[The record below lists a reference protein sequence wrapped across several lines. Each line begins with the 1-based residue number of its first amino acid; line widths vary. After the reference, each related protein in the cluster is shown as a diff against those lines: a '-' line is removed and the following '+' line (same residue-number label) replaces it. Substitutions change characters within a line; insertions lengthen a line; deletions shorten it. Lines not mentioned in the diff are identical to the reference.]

1 MARGPVL
8 VIAPCCAVLL
18 ELPFRTRDECDPR
31 PEVGNT
37 ESGQWSL
44 APAFDVTYAYN
55 PDSTWTRQHLMGVNG
70 KFATI
75 TRTDLMNVADRFD
88 ITEAKAII
96 DEIASVIARF
106 AEFAEAADLPHASV
120 REITQ
125 GLAQLPR

>member
-75 TRTDLMNVADRFD
+75 TRTASMMSAARFD
-88 ITEAKAII
+88 TPEEKAII
-96 DEIASVIARF
+96 DEIPF
-106 AEFAEAADLPHASV
+106 FTPGFGEFAEAEARPHASV
-120 REITQ
+120 RE
-125 GLAQLPR
+125 